1 MSHWI
6 WPTTADLG
14 LRAMAPTK
22 ERVFAEA
29 GLGLLGAMD
38 VTGAPTSRLMH
49 GEWNVVLEAAGGRV
63 DDDVLLLAW
72 LDEVLYQAQTQ
83 GRWMLSAEIQLTRD
97 TDHAGVHAMVTYVAA
112 DKLERGVEVK
122 AVSSHGLMLSSLAEG
137 EVLPGRG
144 EGMPALQGPAWYAD
158 VLLDV

>member
-1 MSHWI
+1 
-6 WPTTADLG
+6 
-14 LRAMAPTK
+14 
-22 ERVFAEA
+22 
-29 GLGLLGAMD
+29 
-38 VTGAPTSRLMH
+38 MH
-49 GEWNVVLEAAGGRV
+49 GEWNAVLETKGGRV

-97 TDHAGVHAMVTYVAA
+97 TEHAGVHAMVTYVAA
-112 DKLERGVEVK
+112 DELQRGVEVK
-122 AVSSHGLMLSSLAEG
+122 AVSSHGLTLSSLEAG

>member
-38 VTGAPTSRLMH
+38 VTGTPTSRLMH
-49 GEWNVVLEAAGGRV
+49 GEWNAVLETTGGRV

-112 DKLERGVEVK
+112 DELERGVEVK
-122 AVSSHGLMLSSLAEG
+122 AVSSHGLTLSSLEVG

>member
-49 GEWNVVLEAAGGRV
+49 GEWNAVLEVAGGRV

-97 TDHAGVHAMVTYVAA
+97 ADHAGVHAMVTYVAA
-112 DKLERGVEVK
+112 DELERGVEVK

>member
-49 GEWNVVLEAAGGRV
+49 GEWNAVLEAAGGRV

-112 DKLERGVEVK
+112 DELKRGVEVK

>member
-1 MSHWI
+1 
-6 WPTTADLG
+6 
-14 LRAMAPTK
+14 
-22 ERVFAEA
+22 
-29 GLGLLGAMD
+29 MD
-38 VTGAPTSRLMH
+38 VTGTPTSRLMH
-49 GEWNVVLEAAGGRV
+49 GEWNAVLETKGGRV

-97 TDHAGVHAMVTYVAA
+97 TEHAGVHAMVTYVAA
-112 DKLERGVEVK
+112 DELERGVEVK
-122 AVSSHGLMLSSLAEG
+122 AVSSHGLTLSSLEVG

>member
-1 MSHWI
+1 M
-6 WPTTADLG
+6 
-14 LRAMAPTK
+14 
-22 ERVFAEA
+22 
-29 GLGLLGAMD
+29 
-38 VTGAPTSRLMH
+38 TGTPTSRLMH
-49 GEWNVVLEAAGGRV
+49 GEWNAVLETKGGRV

-97 TDHAGVHAMVTYVAA
+97 TEHAGVHAMVTYVAA
-112 DKLERGVEVK
+112 DELERGVEVK
-122 AVSSHGLMLSSLAEG
+122 AVSSHGLTLSSLGAG

-144 EGMPALQGPAWYAD
+144 EACRLQGPAWYAD